1 MLPSGVLVPSTLYIS
16 VFPLVRV
23 NILTTI
29 KKYTGKPDT
38 FSMQWKNLLC
48 KSKKESVY
56 MEEKK
61 PNHKAISMTMIDR
74 ASQSI
79 NHCTDL

>member
-29 KKYTGKPDT
+29 KKYTEKPGT

-56 MEEKK
+56 MDENK
-61 PNHKAISMTMIDR
+61 PNHKAISMIMIDR
-74 ASQSI
+74 AGQSI